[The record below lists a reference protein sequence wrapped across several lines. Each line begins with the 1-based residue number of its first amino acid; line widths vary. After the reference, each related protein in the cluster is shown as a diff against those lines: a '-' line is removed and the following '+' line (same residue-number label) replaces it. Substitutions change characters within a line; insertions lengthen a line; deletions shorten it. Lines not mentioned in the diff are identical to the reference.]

1 MWIVYKPTRKNL
13 LNGGGGVH
21 MMGPMAFGGLQ
32 VTVGGFKRYKSWWS
46 NWHCDIHSSVL
57 LNGDASG
64 FHVRFFW
71 GVTLW

>member
-32 VTVGGFKRYKSWWS
+32 VTVGGFKRYKSW
-46 NWHCDIHSSVL
+46 
-57 LNGDASG
+57 
-64 FHVRFFW
+64 
-71 GVTLW
+71 